1 MIPPTSNPSQSTSPP
16 SMTRDGVP
24 PAAPPPPAAAA
35 GAGGGAGDGPRRCSQ
50 CGHHGHNA
58 RTCTARPVKLFGV
71 RIGDKPTPI
80 RKSASMGNLAQLAAE
95 GAGGGGREEG
105 YGSDGERPQKK
116 RGERAAA
123 AGVLVDLC
131 FPYP

>member
-1 MIPPTSNPSQSTSPP
+1 
-16 SMTRDGVP
+16 
-24 PAAPPPPAAAA
+24 
-35 GAGGGAGDGPRRCSQ
+35 
-50 CGHHGHNA
+50 
-58 RTCTARPVKLFGV
+58 
-71 RIGDKPTPI
+71 
-80 RKSASMGNLAQLAAE
+80 MGNLAQLAAE

-105 YGSDGERPQKK
+105 YGSDGERPHKK